1 MKILHTAD
9 WHIGQFKGPVVD
21 GVNLRSQDTVKC
33 LEYMVDVAIKERPD
47 IVCISGDIFHQE
59 QIGPVRYSDEMI
71 HATNI
76 ITSLAHFAGYVIVMR
91 GTPNHDGSGQF
102 RVLKRMLLNVN
113 NVCVVTEPFVIKTK
127 YADIACIPGFD
138 KQEFRA
144 KFPGLSAD
152 EENLAWTKY
161 ISDMVFAL
169 RAECEKTPILMAH
182 YTVPG
187 CNMESGQT
195 SFFTN
200 FEPVIPRE
208 ALIAARYEAVL
219 LGHIHRPQIIEG
231 FDNVFYSGAI
241 NAMNFNDE
249 GQDRGFW
256 IHEFNEK
263 GTLVKGHRYTTP
275 YRQFRTITWDPD
287 EVGDYIREGAMYLH
301 RTGISE
307 DVTDKIVR
315 VRYSCTSE
323 QKKALNIPLLQKN
336 LYELG
341 AFYVAD
347 IEAESTID
355 ITNRGLLSEESDP
368 RLNLKKWLEE
378 KTFKNPDKI
387 VELAEPIIAEAM
399 KQSTTAE
406 IHGVFKPVS
415 ISVRNYRNYKEEN
428 FDFSDISF
436 CTINGVNG
444 AGKSSLFMDA
454 IVDCLFEETREGDCK
469 AWIRGTE
476 DARSGS
482 IEFIFDIGE
491 KRFRVVRTRTK
502 SGKPTLN
509 LSQYQ
514 EESADWMNLSKERI
528 IDTQAEIEK
537 LLGMDSMTFRSCA
550 LIMQDQY
557 GLFLQAKKDERIA
570 ILGNLLGLGIYG
582 VMELDSKKKL
592 SEQRKELAS
601 KKEAV
606 RIKTDFIKSKG
617 DPESELQKA
626 EEDIQQLNKD
636 IEDLSDTQGQLLNK
650 HAQIEKAEQEC
661 RKASE
666 ELDDC
671 HKRRRSISDE
681 ISSKTQILENCN
693 AALES
698 ANEVREK
705 AAEYKQL
712 SEQII
717 ELEKDVLNHDNAKR
731 NLAGYNADIQ
741 NCQNIIN
748 DAKRRNNDIANLI
761 EQLKAELP
769 DNLEEKLTELA
780 QARTQCEELQEK
792 RHLASVAEQELQ
804 QIRATYSQC
813 ISEAENRRK
822 YRLDRISE
830 IRQQEE
836 FMKNSGCPDID
847 RASCR
852 FLAKAIDDVKSLPE
866 EADHLEKCE
875 EEIAALRIKRDE
887 EISKKQDEICIIGYD
902 AERLELLIRKA
913 RALVKYENLKKDAE
927 KKKLEIARLETEKNT
942 NSKTIGQ
949 YEEILLELNI
959 KAQKATDIVAAL
971 SDSVIKHDDA
981 VCKRNSVAHFAD
993 QEKELPVYEERKQ
1006 HIDKRL
1012 TELYQE
1018 RSKEDANELVLHNNL
1033 REVEIKLEELRKD
1046 IEGSEALE
1054 EVERRLKS
1062 TKETLEKAQIQKGVL
1077 TQRVEDVE
1085 AMRSEI
1091 ALLNK
1096 GIAVA
1101 AEKADCYEALKQAF
1115 SQDGVPHQ
1123 IIRNI
1128 IPHITDTT
1136 NNILGQMTGGTMG
1149 VEFVMERTVKG
1160 KDGDKA
1166 TLDVLINEY
1175 GKTTLPYASK
1185 SGGEKVK
1192 ASLAVIL
1199 ALSEIKATA
1208 AGIQLG
1214 MLFID
1219 EPPFLDDEGAQAYVD
1234 ALETI
1239 RDRYSDVKIMA
1250 ITHDDAMKARF
1261 GQAVTVIKTDD
1272 GSKVIY

>member
-33 LEYMVDVAIKERPD
+33 LEYMVQVAIEEKPD
-47 IVCISGDIFHQE
+47 IVCVSGDIFHQE
-59 QIGPVRYSDEMI
+59 QVGPVRYSDEMI
-71 HATNI
+71 TATNI
-76 ITSLAHFAGYVIVMR
+76 ITSLAHFSKYVIVMR
-91 GTPNHDGSGQF
+91 GTPNHDGAAQF
-102 RVLKRMLLNVN
+102 RVLERMLLNIR
-113 NVCVVTEPFVIKTK
+113 NVDVVTEPGVIKTPW
-127 YADIACIPGFD
+127 ADIACLPGFD

-275 YRQFRTITWDPD
+275 YRQFHTITWDPD

-650 HAQIEKAEQEC
+650 HAQIAKAEQEC

-804 QIRATYSQC
+804 QIRATYSQR

-875 EEIAALRIKRDE
+875 EEIVALRTKRDE

-902 AERLELLIRKA
+902 AERLDLLIRKA

-1033 REVEIKLEELRKD
+1033 REAEIKLEELRKD

>member
-21 GVNLRSQDTVKC
+21 GVNLRSQDTIKC
-33 LEYMVDVAIKERPD
+33 LEYMVEVAQKEKPD

-76 ITSLAHFAGYVIVMR
+76 ITALAHFASYVIVMR

-113 NVCVVTEPFVIKTK
+113 NVCVVTEPFVIKTR

-514 EESADWMNLSKERI
+514 KESADWMNLSKERI

-792 RHLASVAEQELQ
+792 RHLTSVAEQELQ
-804 QIRATYSQC
+804 QIRATYSQR

-1012 TELYQE
+1012 TELYRE

-1033 REVEIKLEELRKD
+1033 REAEIKLEELRKD

-1128 IPHITDTT
+1128 IPHITDIT